1 MRIYTLENKNE
12 VLAILS
18 HTDNMSYREFKNI
31 CNQANE
37 EANNDFYVLK
47 DILIN
52 DFKFKPVENAGGYEV
67 SKKKGSL

>member
-1 MRIYTLENKNE
+1 
-12 VLAILS
+12 
-18 HTDNMSYREFKNI
+18 MSYREFKNI

-37 EANNDFYVLK
+37 EANNDFYILK

-52 DFKFKPVENAGGYEV
+52 DFNFKPVENAGGYEV

>member
-1 MRIYTLENKNE
+1 MRIYTLVSKNE

-37 EANNDFYVLK
+37 EANNDFYILK

-52 DFKFKPVENAGGYEV
+52 DYNFSLVEACGGYEV
-67 SKKKGSL
+67 SKKRGSF

>member
-12 VLAILS
+12 VLAILT

-31 CNQANE
+31 CNEANE
-37 EANNDFYVLK
+37 EAENDFYVLK

-52 DFKFKPVENAGGYEV
+52 DYNFRLVEACGGFEV
-67 SKKKGSL
+67 CKRKGSF